1 MAPPRHTDA
10 ELRDILTAARTIA
23 VVGASGD
30 PARPSHVI
38 MKMLMRAGYRV
49 IPVTPRESVVLGQR
63 AVPTLADVRAPID
76 IVDVFRGAED
86 TPAIAD
92 AAVKRGAKVLWLQL
106 GISNAE
112 AADIARAGGLQVV
125 MDTCIGATV
134 QRLGIRV
141 GAADEVTEA
150 SEESFPASDA
160 PGWNPQRLG
169 GPDRRE
175 TGG

>member
-1 MAPPRHTDA
+1 MAHRRHTDA
-10 ELRDILTAARTIA
+10 ELREILTAARTIA

-30 PARPSHVI
+30 PDRPSHGI
-38 MKMLMRAGYRV
+38 IKILMSAGYRV

-63 AVPTLADVRAPID
+63 AFPTLADVRESID
-76 IVDVFRGAED
+76 IVDVFRRAED

-106 GISNAE
+106 GIVSDDAAE
-112 AADIARAGGLQVV
+112 IARAGGLQVV
-125 MDTCIGATV
+125 MDTCIGSTV

-169 GPDRRE
+169 GPDRHE
-175 TGG
+175 